1 MRKATFL
8 DKTIAAASLGFIAVL
23 AVSAYWDTSIVW
35 LHVLQSLMYVATIV
49 LVLRHN
55 RWGYFL
61 GFSIAAFW
69 NYAQFFVTSFLRA
82 GLQQL
87 SILVHTGTLPRPDLF
102 ISVPAVAFHFVM
114 IVCCALAYPALSGKR
129 LSDIW
134 RFLFTFAASTAYFA
148 AIMALAQPRYL
159 GMFPRMLHPEL
170 HL

>member
-1 MRKATFL
+1 
-8 DKTIAAASLGFIAVL
+8 
-23 AVSAYWDTSIVW
+23 
-35 LHVLQSLMYVATIV
+35 MYVATIA
-49 LVLRHN
+49 LVLQHN

-87 SILVHTGTLPRPDLF
+87 SILVHTGGLPRPDLF

-114 IVCCALAYPALSGKR
+114 IVCCAFAYAAHSNKR

-134 RFLFTFAASTAYFA
+134 RFLFTFAASTTYFA

-159 GMFPRMLHPEL
+159 GMFPRMLHPQL